1 MAKGRDTRL
10 DETLAQI
17 PEIAKSYPRAF
28 TNISL
33 SGLKSAL
40 DDVLRDDP
48 YMDWEEV
55 SDEISLGGVR
65 LIKFSA
71 ETKLRH
77 TKRLL
82 LLIHRILGYHSGAQ
96 TLAYKAQVQGLDEGR
111 TVTEMVLQMSRGVR
125 LMHDSLHDWLI
136 KTTAEDGGSLVH
148 YYDQGQDP
156 RLEAMDITKD
166 GWCLGVSAQWV
177 RFQAAKRND
186 FFQWLRTD
194 EGAAACRF
202 VMASQGVR
210 YGIKDT
216 ALIQEKAAFALK
228 RFGVIKEGCLQCSAP
243 AATPEQMAK
252 NINGGGHRFR
262 VILVDYKN
270 NGGGHAMAADVG
282 NSFTFMDPNAG
293 EVRFTSGAQLL
304 SWLPKFVRKMEYD
317 YQGIWVELFS
327 NQPSLARVDQP
338 KPETVED
345 TMRKAMEQRRK
356 GLGY

>member
-1 MAKGRDTRL
+1 LAKGRDTRL
-10 DETLAQI
+10 DETLNEI

-28 TNISL
+28 TNVSL

-40 DDVLRDDP
+40 DGVLRDDP
-48 YMDWEEV
+48 YMVWEEV
-55 SDEISLGGVR
+55 SEDISLGGVR

-82 LLIHRILGYHSGAQ
+82 LLVHRILGYHSSAQ
-96 TLAYKAQVQGLDEGR
+96 TRAYKTQVLGLDEGR
-111 TVTEMVLQMSRGVR
+111 TVSELVLQMSRGVR
-125 LMHDSLHDWLI
+125 LTNDSLHDWLI
-136 KTTAEDGGSLVH
+136 KTTAVDGGSVVH
-148 YYDQGQDP
+148 YYNQGEDA

-166 GWCLGVSAQWV
+166 GWCLGVSAQWC
-177 RFQAAKRND
+177 RFKATGRND

-210 YGIKDT
+210 YGINST
-216 ALIQEKAAFALK
+216 ALIEEKAAFALK
-228 RFGVIKEGCLQCSAP
+228 RFGVIKEGCLYCGAP
-243 AATPEQMAK
+243 GATPEQMAK

-270 NGGGHAMAADVG
+270 DGGGHAMAADVG
-282 NSFTFMDPNAG
+282 TSFTFMDPNAG
-293 EVRFTSGAQLL
+293 EIRFTSGAQLL
-304 SWLPKFVRKMEYD
+304 SWLPKFVRKMKYD

-345 TMRKAMEQRRK
+345 TLRNAMEQRRK
-356 GLGY
+356 GLGF